1 MIIAESNIQMAAS
14 RVAEER
20 HVSRESLTVW
30 RDGQDSRT
38 VTAEGG
44 GRRGLGAL
52 ALSMQTHSQSVQV
65 SISRQARAMQPAKAV
80 AVEPGKKPELMEDLE
95 FFLLKLIVER
105 LTGREIKFLR
115 PCDIEGEPAQCH
127 AEAGAEAAASQP
139 APDREGW
146 GMVYDYYES
155 HFESESTRFSAAGVV
170 KTADGKE
177 IDIALELNMSRQF
190 FTEQSLTIRA
200 GDALKDPLVVNFAG
214 TAAELTQRNFSFD
227 IDADGRSDQIA
238 FVKPGSGFLALDKN
252 GDGVIN
258 DGSELFGAVTGEGF
272 DELAAYDQ
280 DGNQWIDENDAIY
293 DRLRIWSKDA
303 EGNDQL
309 VALGE
314 RGVGA
319 IYLGHIDTPFLLK
332 DSANETLG
340 AVRDSGLFL
349 KEEGGVGT
357 VQQLDLVV

>member
-1 MIIAESNIQMAAS
+1 MKIAESNIQMAAS

-38 VTAEGG
+38 VTAEGS

-52 ALSMQTHSQSVQV
+52 ALSLQTQTRSVQV
-65 SISRQARAMQPAKAV
+65 SISRQAQSMQPARAV
-80 AVEPGKKPELMEDLE
+80 VMEPEQKPELMEDLE

-105 LTGREIKFLR
+105 FTGREIKLLH
-115 PCDIEGEPAQCH
+115 PCDVEGEAGECDP
-127 AEAGAEAAASQP
+127 EAGGEVAASQS

-155 HFESESTRFSAAGVV
+155 HYESESTSFSAAGVV
-170 KTADGKE
+170 KTADGQE

-258 DGSELFGAVTGEGF
+258 DGSELFGPATGEGF
-272 DELAAYDQ
+272 EELAAYDL
-280 DGNQWIDENDAIY
+280 DGNEWIDESDAIY

-340 AVRDSGLFL
+340 AVRDSGIFL

>member
-1 MIIAESNIQMAAS
+1 MKIAESNIQMEAS
-14 RVAEER
+14 RVAAER
-20 HVSRESLTVW
+20 HVTRESLTVW

-38 VTAEGG
+38 VTAEGS

-52 ALSMQTHSQSVQV
+52 ALSMQTESRSVQV
-65 SISRQARAMQPAKAV
+65 SISRQAQALQPAKAV
-80 AVEPGKKPELMEDLE
+80 MTEPEKKPELMEDLE

-105 LTGREIKFLR
+105 FTGREIKFLH
-115 PCDIEGEPAQCH
+115 PCDFEGEAGQCDV
-127 AEAGAEAAASQP
+127 EGEGEAAPAQP

-155 HFESESTRFSAAGVV
+155 HYESESTSFSASGVV

-177 IDIALELNMSRQF
+177 IDIALELNMSRAF
-190 FTEQSLTIRA
+190 FSEQQLTIRA
-200 GDALKDPLVVNFAG
+200 GDALKDPLVVNFGG

-252 GDGVIN
+252 GDGEIN

-272 DELAAYDQ
+272 EELAAYDQ
-280 DGNQWIDENDAIY
+280 DGNRWIDENDAIY
-293 DRLRIWSKDA
+293 DNLRIWSKDA